1 MRFAHTILALG
12 VAAAI
17 ALTASASAA
26 TPMKRVCGT
35 KQPSEHEI
43 LLRENAYLGALQQIA
58 RAARPGGGGGGGTAT
73 FPVTVSVY
81 WHNITNAS
89 GQGAAT
95 SQQINSQIQVLN
107 AAYGGKGFSFV
118 LASTDTTAN
127 DSWYVVQPGTS
138 AESQMKAALRKGT
151 GDDLNLYSANIGGG
165 LLGWS
170 TFPSSYS
177 GNPLDDGVV
186 ILNTSVPG
194 GGAVPYDEGDTA
206 THEVGHWFGLYHTFQ
221 GGCSK
226 TGDQV
231 ADTPSERSAA
241 YGCPTGRDTCA
252 GAGTDPILNFMDYTD
267 DSCMIQFTPNQASRM
282 QGQWNAYRYNK

>member
-1 MRFAHTILALG
+1 MRISVSLLALSLG
-12 VAAAI
+12 AAI
-17 ALTASASAA
+17 ALTASAAPS

-35 KQPSEHEI
+35 KQPSEHEV

-58 RAARPGGGGGGGTAT
+58 SARGHGGGGGGTAT

-81 WHNITNAS
+81 WHNITDSA
-89 GQGAAT
+89 GHGAAT
-95 SQQINSQIQVLN
+95 SQQISSQIQVLN
-107 AAYGGKGFSFV
+107 AAYAGKGFSFTLV
-118 LASTDTTAN
+118 STDTTAN

-138 AESQMKAALRKGT
+138 AESQMKSALRKGT

-170 TFPSSYS
+170 TFPSSYA

-186 ILNTSVPG
+186 ILNASVPG

-221 GGCSK
+221 GGCSR
-226 TGDQV
+226 TGDQID
-231 ADTPSERSAA
+231 DTPAERSSAF
-241 YGCPTGRDTCA
+241 GCPTGRDTCTS
-252 GAGTDPILNFMDYTD
+252 AGTDPILNFMDYTD
-267 DSCMIQFTPNQASRM
+267 DSCMIQFTPNQSSRM